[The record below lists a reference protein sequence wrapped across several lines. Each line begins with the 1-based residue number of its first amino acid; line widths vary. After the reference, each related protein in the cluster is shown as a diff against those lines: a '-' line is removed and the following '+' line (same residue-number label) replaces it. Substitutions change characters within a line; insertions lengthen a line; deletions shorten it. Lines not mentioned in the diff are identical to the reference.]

1 MLLFFPHYVW
11 WLHPVEFS
19 ISLKKI
25 KLTTYRAYKQEEKWS
40 EWVFSGCCTI
50 GLYPY
55 SGAPLLDRNSQ
66 SSIYGQSHAASA
78 SYSDSASPVGL
89 EFWLPGKISVL
100 GERGLSFACS
110 HPSCTTRKGPLS
122 TSPVYKEHL
131 HWWSA
136 FACVC
141 LVEKQQH
148 LFRSGFFIQQEVLKV
163 LDAVLQGCGHFESSI
178 THKHKQ
184 LPSIFLWI
192 AQKKKRE
199 KKQRGTIATQKK
211 SCLLNNSLF
220 QSVDTALTK
229 YSTLRIVHIGRTEEG
244 GKTCGPG
251 FPSQVWIGSRYLSRE
266 KKTQQP

>member
-1 MLLFFPHYVW
+1 MV
-11 WLHPVEFS
+11 
-19 ISLKKI
+19 KA
-25 KLTTYRAYKQEEKWS
+25 T
-40 EWVFSGCCTI
+40 
-50 GLYPY
+50 
-55 SGAPLLDRNSQ
+55 PL
-66 SSIYGQSHAASA
+66 SA

-122 TSPVYKEHL
+122 ASPVYEEHL

-136 FACVC
+136 LFC
-141 LVEKQQH
+141 LCLSCGEAAAAAAAPFFFPGVG
-148 LFRSGFFIQQEVLKV
+148 FFFIQQEVLKV

-192 AQKKKRE
+192 ATKKKRREREEE
-199 KKQRGTIATQKK
+199 KKNTKR
-211 SCLLNNSLF
+211 NNSNTHTKKKNLVYWTIHFF

-251 FPSQVWIGSRYLSRE
+251 FSLASLNRLSLLIPA
-266 KKTQQP
+266 KKSNPKG

>member
-1 MLLFFPHYVW
+1 MLFFFPHYVW

-66 SSIYGQSHAASA
+66 SSIYGQSHAPSA

-192 AQKKKRE
+192 AQKKERE
-199 KKQRGTIATQKK
+199 KTKR
-211 SCLLNNSLF
+211 NNSN
-220 QSVDTALTK
+220 TK
-229 YSTLRIVHIGRTEEG
+229 KILSIEQFTFPV
-244 GKTCGPG
+244 CGYR
-251 FPSQVWIGSRYLSRE
+251 SN
-266 KKTQQP
+266 